1 MMNDGQLLQQ
11 YTGEGSESA
20 FGELVKRHI
29 DLVYAAALRVVNGDA
44 HLAQDV
50 TQTVFMDLARQAGR
64 LPPGVV
70 LPGWLHRHTCFRAA
84 TAVRTE
90 RRRRTREQTAMAM
103 RALDD
108 NTEPPWE
115 QIAPYLDECLNQ
127 LNPSDRDAI
136 VLRFLK
142 RQDFRAVGAALGVS
156 EDAAEK
162 RVSRALD
169 RLRGLLS
176 RRGVALSAVAL
187 TAVLA
192 AEAVTAAPAALA
204 AGVTS
209 AALEAVAGAGKTAAF
224 LKLMTASNLK
234 SAFLGALVLA
244 SVVTPLAMQHQASA
258 RLLDQNEALR
268 QQAGQL
274 AKLQGENARLSNLLT
289 QAEKV
294 RTVPDEQF
302 KELLR
307 LRGESG
313 RLQSVVQELTRSKAN
328 DPLSREEVLASLRQ
342 MYMERV
348 NRLKKLFADDP
359 SQAVPELQYLTD
371 SKWMELV
378 EYDRHSFDPD
388 YRRAMS
394 TARSGAQIEFAM
406 SVLSDALRQYGKNNN
421 GQFPADLSQ
430 LTPYFK
436 APVDDAVLQDWTI
449 LPKSSLPSGSRVQE
463 HWGED
468 WVITQKAPVNAGRDQ
483 RFLLGL
489 MGMAVGT
496 GAEDWGPIP

>member
-1 MMNDGQLLQQ
+1 MTNDEQLLQQ
-11 YTGEGSESA
+11 YARERSESA
-20 FGELVKRHI
+20 FGELVTRHI
-29 DLVYAAALRVVNGDA
+29 DLVYSAALRVVNGDT

-50 TQTVFMDLARQAGR
+50 TQTVFIDLARKAWR
-64 LPPGVV
+64 PPPNVA
-70 LPGWLHRHTCFRAA
+70 LAGWLHRHTCYTAA
-84 TAVRTE
+84 KAVRTE
-90 RRRRTREQTAMAM
+90 RRRITREQISIEM